1 MIYHII
7 KLKNKNSMIISMDT
21 EEAFDKIQH
30 PFMTK
35 SLRKLSIEG
44 NHLNLIKVLYDRL
57 TAGAILNGEE
67 MKAFPLSQE

>member
-1 MIYHII
+1 
-7 KLKNKNSMIISMDT
+7 
-21 EEAFDKIQH
+21 
-30 PFMTK
+30 MTK